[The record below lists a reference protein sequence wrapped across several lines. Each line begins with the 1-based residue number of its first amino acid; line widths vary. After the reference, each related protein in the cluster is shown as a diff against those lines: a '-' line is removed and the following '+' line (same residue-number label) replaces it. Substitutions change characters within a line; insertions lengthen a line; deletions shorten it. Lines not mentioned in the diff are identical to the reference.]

1 MSSKL
6 LDLIEQEIN
15 NAIEEYVTSRSGG
28 LTLHPFDNHLL
39 HKQNRTEYQNLFE
52 ELSDAIIMD
61 MISAYSM
68 DQVREV
74 TRKYAE
80 MASQG
85 PGGIGGRFTEQE
97 LEEIMI
103 LVFDKLKEAFNV
115 DLRSEMPEDR
125 LHPKYMSEQ

>member
-15 NAIEEYVTSRSGG
+15 NAIEEYVTSRSDG

-39 HKQNRTEYQNLFE
+39 HKQNRTEYQNLYE

-74 TRKYAE
+74 TRQYAE
-80 MASQG
+80 MASQC
-85 PGGIGGRFTEQE
+85 PGGIGVRFTEQE
-97 LEEIMI
+97 LEEIMT

>member
-15 NAIEEYVTSRSGG
+15 NAIEEYVTSRTSG

-39 HKQNRTEYQNLFE
+39 HKQNRTEYQNLYE

-74 TRKYAE
+74 TRQYAE

-97 LEEIMI
+97 LEEIMT

>member
-1 MSSKL
+1 
-6 LDLIEQEIN
+6 
-15 NAIEEYVTSRSGG
+15 
-28 LTLHPFDNHLL
+28 
-39 HKQNRTEYQNLFE
+39 
-52 ELSDAIIMD
+52 MD

-74 TRKYAE
+74 TRQYAE

-97 LEEIMI
+97 LEEIMT